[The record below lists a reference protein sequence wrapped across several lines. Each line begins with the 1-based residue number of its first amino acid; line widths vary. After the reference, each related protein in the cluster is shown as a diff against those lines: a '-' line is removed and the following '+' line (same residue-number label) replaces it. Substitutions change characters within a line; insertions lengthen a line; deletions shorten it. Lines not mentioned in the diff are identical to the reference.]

1 MPSPTLIYFLAAI
14 PIINSYIYSYYLYY
28 QKRYKEFTTTIVN
41 IPYFIVC
48 SGIFYVLIKM
58 LYDFEK
64 IELLYIYSAV
74 AATSILYTILSL
86 YYPKIP
92 AEINSYISLI
102 PKNNIVS

>member
-1 MPSPTLIYFLAAI
+1 MPPAEAMASGCA
-14 PIINSYIYSYYLYY
+14 
-28 QKRYKEFTTTIVN
+28 V
-41 IPYFIVC
+41 VC
-48 SGIFYVLIKM
+48 SNIGGHLDYAINRETALLFEPENIEEIV
-58 LYDFEK
+58 EK

-102 PKNNIVS
+102 PKNNIVSWKNNI

>member
-1 MPSPTLIYFLAAI
+1 
-14 PIINSYIYSYYLYY
+14 
-28 QKRYKEFTTTIVN
+28 
-41 IPYFIVC
+41 
-48 SGIFYVLIKM
+48 M

-64 IELLYIYSAV
+64 IELLYIYSAI

-92 AEINSYISLI
+92 AEINSYISVI